1 MSKYLLVGINSK
13 FSHTNLAIRLLQK
26 YASSDD
32 VKIAEYTINEP
43 KQQVLSGIF
52 EEDADAYFFSCYI
65 WNIEFIKELCSDL
78 KKISKAK
85 IILGGPEVSFNA
97 TDVMRD
103 NPWIDAC
110 IVGEGEITFSEIIK
124 NNLNFE
130 NIKGVVFKNADEIIT
145 NPIREQIEDIST
157 IPFPYTREEIKSLD
171 GRLIYYETA
180 RGCPFSCSYC
190 MSSTIVGVRYR
201 NLEMVKK
208 ELKFFVDN
216 NVKIVKL
223 TDRTFNANPKRVYDI
238 FKYLIDTGGN
248 TTFHFEI
255 AAHILTDEI
264 IELLGTAPKDLFQF
278 EIGVQSTN
286 PDTIRAINRTTD
298 FEKICRA
305 VEKVKALNTIHIHL
319 DLIAGLP
326 FEDFNIFKK
335 SFCDVF
341 KLRPDML
348 QLGFLKLLH
357 GTKIRA
363 EQIHDYLFSDTPPYE
378 VLENKYISYPEI
390 LILKNVEEI
399 CDKYYNSGY
408 FKNTIEYIIEN
419 SEDAFTV
426 FYDIAQYF
434 KNNGLFNLSHS
445 KDGLFETLAKYLTEQ
460 NFDEISLDILKLDY
474 MLSGSN
480 KTPSWSIIQSD
491 ESFYKKRFSLIDENP
506 EIFDRFSHIPKKDII
521 KLVRFEEFAYNLK
534 KSKKEYNIMVFFK
547 DENPKMLN

>member
-208 ELKFFVDN
+208 ELKFFIDN

-264 IELLGTAPKDLFQF
+264 IDLLATAPKDLFQ
-278 EIGVQSTN
+278 
-286 PDTIRAINRTTD
+286 
-298 FEKICRA
+298 
-305 VEKVKALNTIHIHL
+305 
-319 DLIAGLP
+319 
-326 FEDFNIFKK
+326 
-335 SFCDVF
+335 
-341 KLRPDML
+341 
-348 QLGFLKLLH
+348 
-357 GTKIRA
+357 
-363 EQIHDYLFSDTPPYE
+363 
-378 VLENKYISYPEI
+378 
-390 LILKNVEEI
+390 
-399 CDKYYNSGY
+399 
-408 FKNTIEYIIEN
+408 
-419 SEDAFTV
+419 
-426 FYDIAQYF
+426 
-434 KNNGLFNLSHS
+434 
-445 KDGLFETLAKYLTEQ
+445 
-460 NFDEISLDILKLDY
+460 
-474 MLSGSN
+474 
-480 KTPSWSIIQSD
+480 
-491 ESFYKKRFSLIDENP
+491 
-506 EIFDRFSHIPKKDII
+506 
-521 KLVRFEEFAYNLK
+521 
-534 KSKKEYNIMVFFK
+534 
-547 DENPKMLN
+547 

>member
-26 YASSDD
+26 YANSDE
-32 VKIAEYTINEP
+32 VKITEYTINEP

-52 EEDADAYFFSCYI
+52 EEAADAYFFSCYI
-65 WNIEFIKELCSDL
+65 WNIEFIKELCADL
-78 KKISKAK
+78 RKISKAK

-97 TDVMRD
+97 ADVMNE

-110 IVGEGEITFSEIIK
+110 IIGEGEITFSEIIK

-130 NIKGVVFKNADEIIT
+130 NIKGVVFKNHDDIIT
-145 NPIREQIEDIST
+145 NPMREQIEDISI
-157 IPFPYTREEIKSLD
+157 IPFPYTSEEIKSLS

-208 ELKFFVDN
+208 ELKFFIDN

-223 TDRTFNANPKRVYDI
+223 TDRTFNANPKRVYEI
-238 FKYLIDTGGN
+238 FKFLINTGGN

-264 IELLGTAPKDLFQF
+264 IELLKTAPKDLFQF

-286 PDTIRAINRTTD
+286 PDTICAINRTTD
-298 FEKICRA
+298 FKKICHA
-305 VEKVKALNTIHIHL
+305 VEKVKALKTIHIHL

-326 FEDFNIFKK
+326 FEDFNTFKK

-357 GTKIRA
+357 GTKIRN
-363 EQIHDYLFSDTPPYE
+363 ELIHDYVFSDTPPYE
-378 VLENKYISYPEI
+378 VLENKYISYPE
-390 LILKNVEEI
+390 LLTLKDIEEI

-419 SEDAFTV
+419 FKDAFTA

-434 KNNGLFNLSHS
+434 KNKGLFKISHS
-445 KDGLFETLAKYLTEQ
+445 KDGLFETLAKYFKEQ
-460 NFDEISLDILKLDY
+460 SFNEISLDILKLDY

-491 ESFYKKRFSLIDENP
+491 ESFYKNRFSLIDENP
-506 EIFDRFSHIPKKDII
+506 DIFEKFSHMPKKDII

-534 KSKKEYNIMVFFK
+534 TLKKEYNVMVFFK
-547 DENPKMLN
+547 DENPKILN